1 MLYSNLENHFPSS
14 ELKIRTKNSKT
25 GFPMISLFNNGENKL
40 YIRYSSNINSY
51 TEIQLSNA
59 GIGATRRVNGVDDY
73 IKNYNKFL
81 NV

>member
-1 MLYSNLENHFPSS
+1 
-14 ELKIRTKNSKT
+14 
-25 GFPMISLFNNGENKL
+25 MISLFNNGENKL